1 VRAVARNLL
10 GAVIGDYELYRV
22 LALDP
27 ATATVDRGNGA
38 TLVDADAALFKNDA
52 DSGIRGLAGFGGE
65 DAVGFALLHEQ
76 RPVCGC
82 WYWIGERYR
91 QRRGF
96 WPLRQHEA
104 KLVQI
109 TTATTHRGQGLAT
122 ALIALSSR
130 RMGERGFT
138 RLYARVWHN
147 HEHSLRA
154 FRAAGWDEIALRIGI
169 QPLGRFGPYR
179 VNLRSSVFN
188 AHRPGIESPGTAG
201 QARYGRPSP

>member
-1 VRAVARNLL
+1 VRAAAKTLL
-10 GAVIGDYELYRV
+10 SAIFGEYELYRV
-22 LALDP
+22 LAVNP
-27 ATATVDRGNGA
+27 ATGTADRWSDA
-38 TLVDADAALFKNDA
+38 ALLVDAGAALFEVDA
-52 DSGIRGLAGFGGE
+52 DSGIRGLADYDGK
-65 DAVGFALLHEQ
+65 DAVGFALLREQ

-82 WYWIGERYR
+82 WYWLGARYR
-91 QRRGF
+91 EERGF
-96 WPLRQHEA
+96 WPLRQNEA

-154 FRAAGWDEIALRIGI
+154 FRAAGWNEVALRIGI
-169 QPLGRFGPYR
+169 RPFGRFGPYR
-179 VNLRSSVFN
+179 VNLRS
-188 AHRPGIESPGTAG
+188 AG
-201 QARYGRPSP
+201 DGVSGRGATGP